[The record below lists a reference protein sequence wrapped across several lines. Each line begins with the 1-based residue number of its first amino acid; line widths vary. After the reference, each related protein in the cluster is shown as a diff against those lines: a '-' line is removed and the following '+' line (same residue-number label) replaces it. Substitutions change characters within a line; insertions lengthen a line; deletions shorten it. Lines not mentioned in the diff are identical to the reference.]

1 MILPPEKKQ
10 ELLISEN
17 NSRKPNGILGNKREQ
32 PSIPLHTT
40 CTVADINYMLIRHPS
55 TPTRQSRTNTKHTRT
70 NNLQCLLT
78 DPNSI
83 SPREVSLKKAP
94 KGPEQSLTQPFTGG
108 KSSSSRQQD
117 PCFKGEHFPTPS
129 QRQACNSPLRQAH
142 AFFHSPVQRKLPF
155 ILLLVVNG
163 SALLA
168 NGEEIC
174 RTELEILCLNLAAE
188 RD

>member
-1 MILPPEKKQ
+1 MTRNVWMEILPINHTLEPGCTTRNAWQASVAFNGKQKGEQGKAQHTISILPPEKKQ

-17 NSRKPNGILGNKREQ
+17 NARKPNGFLGNKREQ

-83 SPREVSLKKAP
+83 SPCEVSLKKAL
-94 KGPEQSLTQPFTGG
+94 KGPEQSLTQPFTRG
-108 KSSSSRQQD
+108 K
-117 PCFKGEHFPTPS
+117 ELVL
-129 QRQACNSPLRQAH
+129 QAARSV
-142 AFFHSPVQRKLPF
+142 F
-155 ILLLVVNG
+155 
-163 SALLA
+163 
-168 NGEEIC
+168 
-174 RTELEILCLNLAAE
+174 
-188 RD
+188 